1 MRFHCPQC
9 GFAKEIPD
17 RFKNRALTCPQCR
30 HSQAGATPSPVS
42 LASQTETILFYCH
55 TCGFRKTIPFKF
67 SGATAKCP
75 QCRTQVLVTDYRD
88 YWNLTRS
95 PFPAGNHPDF
105 FFEGYDHVE
114 ALERLFYIVE
124 DGDMHFGLLTGDI
137 GCGKTLTRLVFKKKL
152 FNQNYELVDLE
163 NANLTFPFLLLEI
176 LQSLGAADSFADRPI
191 DNSALFYLLR
201 EFKKVLKDRIH
212 AKGKRLLIMLDEAQQ
227 LDQQTMIE
235 LKNLTNITLGHQ
247 CPVTIILIGQP
258 DLRDLVKTLPQ
269 VDQRIS
275 LRYHLPPLRPQEI
288 ADYVHH
294 RLAVAGN
301 QRTEIFAPDTAD
313 SLHRITGG
321 VPREINRVCK
331 LALARACTMK
341 SRVVDADMLESIALD
356 LRRQDGLVAP

>member
-9 GFAKEIPD
+9 GFTKEIPD
-17 RFKNRALTCPQCR
+17 RFKNRALQCPRCQ
-30 HSQAGATPSPVS
+30 HSQAVVGKLAVS
-42 LASQTETILFYCH
+42 RAFPAETILFYCD

-75 QCRTQVLVTDYRD
+75 QCRTPVLITDYRD

-95 PFPAGNHPDF
+95 PFP
-105 FFEGYDHVE
+105 

-137 GCGKTLTRLVFKKKL
+137 GCGKTITRLVFKKKL
-152 FNQNYELVDLE
+152 LGQSYELVDLE
-163 NANLTFPFLLLEI
+163 NANLSFPFLLLEV
-176 LQSLGAADSFADRPI
+176 LQCLGAADSFTERPI
-191 DNSALFYLLR
+191 DPSALYYLLR
-201 EFKKVLKDRIH
+201 EFKQVLKNRIH

-227 LDQQTMIE
+227 LDRQTLIE
-235 LKNLTNITLGHQ
+235 LKNLTNITLDGQ

-288 ADYVHH
+288 GDYVRH

-301 QRTEIFAPDTAD
+301 PRPDIFTSDAAD

-331 LALARACTMK
+331 LALARACTLK
-341 SRVVDADMLESIALD
+341 SRMVDGAMLESIALD
-356 LRRQDGLVAP
+356 LRRQDGLA